1 MRKFLQGIMMHC
13 NHVLSQR
20 LIILGIQKMACTF
33 INVRLFLFMCFS
45 LCLFG
50 CTASTGVSRSAFIE
64 HQPRSILVIPPRN
77 NTVEVNAPYTF
88 LAAITRPIAEKG
100 FYVFPVAVIDTF
112 LKENGLPTPAEMNG
126 IPLDKIRE
134 HIGADA
140 VLYTTIEQWGQKY
153 QVLSSRAVVS
163 ATMKLVDVRTGNL
176 LWTGKAYAE
185 QSNNN
190 NGGLAGALFG
200 ALVDQVIGSIV
211 DHTFPLARQATA
223 ITIGNGRSGFING
236 PYRPVVK

>member
-1 MRKFLQGIMMHC
+1 MNCSYVLFQRFMTLLRQKMVRMFIYARLFIMMC
-13 NHVLSQR
+13 LS
-20 LIILGIQKMACTF
+20 LY
-33 INVRLFLFMCFS
+33 
-45 LCLFG
+45 LFG
-50 CTASTGVSRSAFIE
+50 CVAPTQIDRSAFVQ

-88 LAAITRPIAEKG
+88 LAAITRPIAERG

-112 LKENGLPTPAEMNG
+112 LKENGLPTPEEMNG
-126 IPLDKIRE
+126 IPLDKVRE

-140 VLYTTIEQWGQKY
+140 VLYTTINQWGQKY
-153 QVLSSRAVVS
+153 QVISSQAVVS

-185 QSNNN
+185 QQPSNNN

-200 ALVDQVIGSIV
+200 ALVDQVVGSIV
-211 DHTFPLARQATA
+211 DHTFPLAQQATA
-223 ITIGNGRSGFING
+223 SSIGNTRRGFIRG
-236 PYRPVVK
+236 PYYPLVSK

>member
-1 MRKFLQGIMMHC
+1 MTRI
-13 NHVLSQR
+13 
-20 LIILGIQKMACTF
+20 F
-33 INVRLFLFMCFS
+33 INIRLFLFICFS

-50 CTASTGVSRSAFIE
+50 CVAPTGVDRSAFVAY
-64 HQPRSILVIPPRN
+64 QPRSILVIPPRN
-77 NTVEVNAPYTF
+77 NTVEINAPYTF

-112 LKENGLPTPAEMNG
+112 LKENGLPTPAEMNS
-126 IPLDKIRE
+126 IPLDKIHE

-140 VLYTTIEQWGQKY
+140 VLYTTIDRWGQKY
-153 QVLSSRAVVS
+153 QVLSSTAVVS

-185 QSNNN
+185 KQPSNN

-200 ALVDQVIGSIV
+200 AIVDQVIGSIV
-211 DHTFPLARQATA
+211 DHTFPLAQQATSM
-223 ITIGNGRSGFING
+223 TIGNGRSGFING
-236 PYRPVVK
+236 PYRPALTK

>member
-1 MRKFLQGIMMHC
+1 MHC
-13 NHVLSQR
+13 NQVLFQR
-20 LIILGIQKMACTF
+20 LMILGIQKMACIF

-50 CTASTGVSRSAFIE
+50 CVAPTEVDRSAFFE
-64 HQPRSILVIPPRN
+64 YQPRSILVIPPRN
-77 NTVEVNAPYTF
+77 NTVEINAPYTF

-140 VLYTTIEQWGQKY
+140 VLYTTIGQWGQKY
-153 QVLSSRAVVS
+153 QVLSSKAVVS
-163 ATMKLVDVRTGNL
+163 ATMKLIDVRTGNL

-185 QSNNN
+185 QQPSNN

-200 ALVDQVIGSIV
+200 AIVDQVIGSVV
-211 DHTFPLARQATA
+211 DHTFPLAQQATST
-223 ITIGNGRSGFING
+223 TIGNGRSGFING
-236 PYRPVVK
+236 PYRPVLSK

>member
-1 MRKFLQGIMMHC
+1 MVIVIHKVVRI
-13 NHVLSQR
+13 
-20 LIILGIQKMACTF
+20 F
-33 INVRLFLFMCFS
+33 INLRSFLLMCFS

-50 CTASTGVSRSAFIE
+50 CVAPTEIDRSAFVAY
-64 HQPRSILVIPPRN
+64 QPRSILVIPPRN
-77 NTVEVNAPYTF
+77 NTVEINAPYTF

-153 QVLSSRAVVS
+153 QVLSSQAVVS
-163 ATMKLVDVRTGNL
+163 ATMKLIDVRTGNL

-185 QSNNN
+185 QQPSDN

-200 ALVDQVIGSIV
+200 AIVDQVIGSIV
-211 DHTFPLARQATA
+211 DHTFPLAQQATA
-223 ITIGNGRSGFING
+223 ISIGNGHSGFING
-236 PYRPVVK
+236 PYRPELSK

>member
-1 MRKFLQGIMMHC
+1 MNCNCVFFQKFMTLLRQNIARM
-13 NHVLSQR
+13 
-20 LIILGIQKMACTF
+20 LICA
-33 INVRLFLFMCFS
+33 RLFILMCFS
-45 LCLFG
+45 LYLFG
-50 CTASTGVSRSAFIE
+50 CVAPTEIDRSAFVQ

-77 NTVEVNAPYTF
+77 NTVELNAPYTF

-112 LKENGLPTPAEMNG
+112 LKENGLPTPEEMNS

-140 VLYTTIEQWGQKY
+140 VLYTTIDQWGQKY
-153 QVLSSRAVVS
+153 QVISSQAVVS

-185 QSNNN
+185 QQPSNSN
-190 NGGLAGALFG
+190 NGGLAGALIG
-200 ALVDQVIGSIV
+200 ALVDQVVGSIV
-211 DHTFPLARQATA
+211 DHTFPLAQQATTV
-223 ITIGNGRSGFING
+223 TIGNERNGFING
-236 PYRPVVK
+236 PYRPVLSK